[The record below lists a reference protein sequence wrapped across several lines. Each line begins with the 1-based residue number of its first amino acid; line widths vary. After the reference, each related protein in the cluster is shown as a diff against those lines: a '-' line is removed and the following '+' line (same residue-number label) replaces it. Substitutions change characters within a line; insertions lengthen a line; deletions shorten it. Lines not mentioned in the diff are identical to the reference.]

1 MSEIPA
7 DIASSA
13 AQAGYQAHEVDRVRG
28 GNAAGQANAAKRVAR
43 AVNETDTTVDTD
55 DADAQVYGDAEGTG
69 SKGKPFEDD
78 APAAGDQEDGDA
90 SDSVITEG
98 EDGRPHLD
106 LQA

>member
-13 AQAGYQAHEVDRVRG
+13 AQAGYQAREVGRVQG
-28 GNAAGQANAAKRVAR
+28 GHAAGQSNATKRVTR
-43 AVNETDTTVDTD
+43 AVDETDTTVDTD
-55 DADAQVYGDAEGTG
+55 DADAQIFSDAEGAG
-69 SKGKPFEDD
+69 SQGTPFEDD
-78 APAAGDQEDGDA
+78 ATPEDEPGEGDT
-90 SDSVITEG
+90 SDSVITQG